1 MNELSQNAS
10 VVSRAAI
17 PLFAELGSS
26 LLSVIIPTFNEVANV
41 EIMVE
46 RLAACLQDVRWEV
59 VFVDDDSSDGT
70 LDVLR
75 DLSRRDSRV
84 RFIHRIGR
92 RGLASAV
99 TEGMLATSSPYL
111 AVIDCDLQ
119 HDETQLPLMLGRL
132 LSGACDLVVASRY
145 LKRSFG
151 DWDKRRLRMSQL
163 GTFVAQSLL
172 AIPLSDPMSGFF
184 CLTREA
190 FDACAHDLSARGYKI
205 LLDIVM
211 SSKVVPRIEE
221 IPYEF
226 RPRVRGGSKLDS
238 ATVFEYLLLLLDKS
252 VGKFIPTR
260 FVLFSIVGGS
270 GLVVNLIVL
279 ALMFKIG
286 HVGFAL
292 SETVATIAAMT
303 SNFFVNNVLTY
314 RDKRLRGLIQLTK
327 GLLSFYLFC
336 ALGAIANVGIA
347 SVLFDKHYSWWLS
360 AIAGTLVGVVWNYAM
375 SSTFTWSNT
384 WTNTRTK

>member
-26 LLSVIIPTFNEVANV
+26 LLSVIIPTFNEVENV

-172 AIPLSDPMSGFF
+172 VIPLSDPMSGFF

-226 RPRVRGGSKLDS
+226 RPRVHGGSKLDS

-260 FVLFSIVGGS
+260 FVLFSVVGGS

-347 SVLFDKHYSWWLS
+347 SVLFEKHCSWWLS